1 MLTPRQERILCSV
14 VDAHV
19 KSGQP
24 VSSRTLAT
32 DPDLDCGPSTV
43 RGELALLEERGLL
56 THPHT
61 SAGRVPT
68 DLGRR
73 YVVDM
78 ILTSG
83 GELAKPQPQ
92 PLGLSLMRHEV
103 EEAMRAT
110 TEALSQVTNL
120 LAVVSAPI
128 DIATIRHVEVLALQP
143 QVLAF
148 VVISSTGGV
157 CKLLVTF
164 EQPVDPGLVAW
175 AGEYLN
181 ERLRGFGLGSRML
194 HQRLFDESLG
204 ERERAFLA
212 RVAPIFL
219 EELVA
224 DGGATI
230 YFDGASHL
238 LSAERVESIAEIN
251 ELMDVLEQRVQL
263 LSVLRSVLSGPEVQV
278 RIGQENELPALRSLA
293 LVAAG
298 YGVAQRR
305 LGAVSLIG
313 PVRMDYA
320 GAIATV
326 RDAAL
331 QLSRF
336 VEHAYASS

>member
-19 KSGQP
+19 KIGQP
-24 VSSRTLAT
+24 VSSRTIAADQELE
-32 DPDLDCGPSTV
+32 CRPSTV

-78 ILTSG
+78 ILASD
-83 GELAKPQPQ
+83 EQRCKPHS
-92 PLGLSLMRHEV
+92 LELSLTRHEV

-128 DIATIRHVEVLALQP
+128 DIATIRHVEVIALQA

-164 EQPVDPGLVAW
+164 DAPVDQGLVAW

-181 ERLRGFGLGSRML
+181 ERLRGYGLGARML

-212 RVAPIFL
+212 RVAPIL
-219 EELVA
+219 LQELPSE
-224 DGGATI
+224 GAGAL

-251 ELMDVLEQRVQL
+251 ELMDMLEQRVQL
-263 LSVLRSVLSGPEVQV
+263 LSVLGSALAGPEVIV
-278 RIGQENELPALRSLA
+278 RIGRENELPALQSLA

-298 YGVAQRR
+298 YGLSRRR

-326 RDAAL
+326 REAAL

>member
-1 MLTPRQERILCSV
+1 MLTQRQERILCSV
-14 VDAHV
+14 LDAHA

-24 VSSRTLAT
+24 VSSRAIAA
-32 DPDLDCGPSTV
+32 DHQLDCGPSTV

-68 DLGRR
+68 NLGRR

-78 ILTSG
+78 ILSSG
-83 GELAKPQPQ
+83 EELVRPQ
-92 PLGLSLMRHEV
+92 PLELSLVRREV

-128 DIATIRHVEVLALQP
+128 DIATIRHVELLALQP
-143 QVLAF
+143 QVLAI

-157 CKLLVTF
+157 CKMLVTY
-164 EQPVDPGLVAW
+164 EEPIDQGLVAW
-175 AGEYLN
+175 AAEYMN
-181 ERLRGFGLGSRML
+181 ERLRGFGLGARML
-194 HQRLFDESLG
+194 HQRLFEESLS
-204 ERERAFLA
+204 ERERGFLA
-212 RVAPIFL
+212 RLAPVFQQ
-219 EELVA
+219 ELPA
-224 DGGATI
+224 EGLGTI

-238 LSAERVESIAEIN
+238 ISAERVENIVEIN

-263 LSVLRSVLSGPEVQV
+263 LSVLRSALSGPDIHV

-298 YGVAQRR
+298 YGLAQRR

-313 PVRMDYA
+313 PVRMDYP

-326 RDAAL
+326 REAAH

-336 VEHAYASS
+336 VEHAYVNS

>member
-19 KSGQP
+19 QSGQP
-24 VSSRTLAT
+24 VSSRTIAA

-43 RGELALLEERGLL
+43 RNELALLEERGLL
-56 THPHT
+56 VQPHT

-68 DLGRR
+68 DVGHR

-78 ILTSG
+78 MLASG
-83 GELAKPQPQ
+83 TAIVKPR
-92 PLGLSLMRHEV
+92 PLRLSLMRREV

-143 QVLAF
+143 QVLAI

-157 CKLLVTF
+157 CKMLVTLQ
-164 EQPVDPGLVAW
+164 EPADPGLVAW

-181 ERLRGFGLGSRML
+181 ERLRGLALGARML
-194 HQRLFDESLG
+194 HQRLADPSLG
-204 ERERAFLA
+204 HRERAFLA
-212 RVAPIFL
+212 RFAPVFS
-219 EELVA
+219 EEMPTEV
-224 DGGATI
+224 GGAL
-230 YFDGASHL
+230 YYDGSSHL
-238 LSAERVESIAEIN
+238 LSAGQVESIVEIN
-251 ELMDVLEQRVQL
+251 ELMDMLEHRVAL
-263 LSVLRSVLSGPEVQV
+263 LSVLRTALSGPDVHV
-278 RIGQENELPALRSLA
+278 RIGAENELPAMRSLA

-298 YGVAQRR
+298 YGLAQRR
-305 LGAVSLIG
+305 LGAVSVIG
-313 PVRMDYA
+313 PVRMDYG

-326 RDAAL
+326 REAAHE
-331 QLSRF
+331 LSRF
-336 VEHAYASS
+336 VQQAYADR

>member
-1 MLTPRQERILCSV
+1 MLTSRQERILCSV
-14 VDAHV
+14 LDAHV

-24 VSSRTLAT
+24 VSSRTIAT
-32 DPDLDCGPSTV
+32 DPQLDCGPSTI
-43 RGELALLEERGLL
+43 RNELALLEERGLL

-68 DLGRR
+68 NVGRR

-78 ILTSG
+78 MLAAPG
-83 GELAKPQPQ
+83 GELVKPQPLQ
-92 PLGLSLMRHEV
+92 LSLIRHEV

-128 DIATIRHVEVLALQP
+128 GIATIRHVEVLALQP
-143 QVLAF
+143 QVLAV

-157 CKLLVTF
+157 RKLLVTF
-164 EQPVDPGLVAW
+164 EQPVDSGLVAW
-175 AGEYLN
+175 AAEYLN
-181 ERLRGFGLGSRML
+181 ERLRGFGLGARML
-194 HQRLFDESLG
+194 HQRLFDHSLG

-212 RVAPIFL
+212 RVASVFL
-219 EELVA
+219 ERTPA
-224 DGGATI
+224 DGQDTI

-251 ELMDVLEQRVQL
+251 ELMGLLEQRVQL
-263 LSVLRSVLSGPEVQV
+263 LSVLRSALSGPEVHV
-278 RIGQENELPALRSLA
+278 RIGAENELPELRSLV

-313 PVRMDYA
+313 PVRMDYG
-320 GAIATV
+320 GAIGAV
-326 RDAAL
+326 RAAAQ

-336 VEHAYASS
+336 VEHAYPSS

>member
-24 VSSRTLAT
+24 VSSRTIAADRDL
-32 DPDLDCGPSTV
+32 DLDCGPSTV

-68 DLGRR
+68 NLGRR

-78 ILTSG
+78 ILASES
-83 GELAKPQPQ
+83 ELAKPKS
-92 PLGLSLMRHEV
+92 LELSLVRREV

-128 DIATIRHVEVLALQP
+128 DIATIRHVELLPLQP
-143 QVLAF
+143 QVLAI

-157 CKLLVTF
+157 CKMLVTF
-164 EQPVDPGLVAW
+164 DEPVDQGLVAW

-181 ERLRGFGLGSRML
+181 ERLRGFGLGARML
-194 HQRLFDESLG
+194 HQRVFGESLS
-204 ERERAFLA
+204 ERESAFLA
-212 RVAPIFL
+212 RIAPVFL
-219 EELVA
+219 QEMPA
-224 DGGATI
+224 DGGGTI

-251 ELMDVLEQRVQL
+251 DLMDVLEQRVQL
-263 LSVLRSVLSGPEVQV
+263 LSVLRSALSGPDVQV
-278 RIGQENELPALRSLA
+278 RIGAENELPALRSLA
-293 LVAAG
+293 LVAAS
-298 YGVAQRR
+298 YGLAQRR

-326 RDAAL
+326 REAAQ

-336 VEHAYASS
+336 VEHAYVNG